1 LSRRGLRELGERML
15 ALQQYQSSQIAVL
28 MMDLDHFKA
37 VNDRYGHLIGDDVL
51 RHVTQVIRDR
61 LRDDALLA
69 RYGGEEF
76 TVLLPVKSAQ

>member
-1 LSRRGLRELGERML
+1 MRARALSDDLTGALSRRGLRELGERML

-51 RHVTQVIRDR
+51 RHVTQVIR
-61 LRDDALLA
+61 
-69 RYGGEEF
+69 F
-76 TVLLPVKSAQ
+76 